1 MAIQDLVNQIES
13 ALPSIITKGLDTLIV
28 NEGMDP
34 WNDVYSCEESSHSS
48 WMGCNFDYTA
58 AVSVQK
64 IEHLSSLYIKNL
76 TQNGDIVDDGNG
88 NYTVALDTKIK
99 LTAEHLN
106 VTASAPVT
114 TNTCGIKINITPKD
128 VMYIND
134 LIATGTMTCTINLA
148 SATLVAA
155 KMSSIS
161 TSYDN
166 IDHNMSGLGA
176 FDWMASSLA
185 SLFTSFAKS
194 WINAEL
200 DPMIQSELNKELDS
214 ILPYK
219 IF

>member
-99 LTAEHLN
+99 L
-106 VTASAPVT
+106 
-114 TNTCGIKINITPKD
+114 
-128 VMYIND
+128 
-134 LIATGTMTCTINLA
+134 
-148 SATLVAA
+148 
-155 KMSSIS
+155 
-161 TSYDN
+161 SYD
-166 IDHNMSGLGA
+166 IYYIIH
-176 FDWMASSLA
+176 F
-185 SLFTSFAKS
+185 
-194 WINAEL
+194 
-200 DPMIQSELNKELDS
+200 S
-214 ILPYK
+214 ILLDFLILFKTIRLVFNAKGSSPN
-219 IF
+219 IWM